1 MGFRIACLSSGSCL
15 VVFHIRRDCPVA
27 PESAQVMT
35 YVIRERQRGT
45 CMTNLLHAMS
55 TVSESTTSEGAAS
68 ENPVRQ
74 GTVGKSGDLYVPL
87 LQVFVMAVDCVV
99 LSAGTVRNGEQ

>member
-55 TVSESTTSEGAAS
+55 TVSEGTAS

-74 GTVGKSGDLYVPL
+74 GTVGKSGDLYVLL